1 MNLIA
6 AIGNQMLQRMTSQLQ
21 GNPLFQQ
28 AQQMAKGKSEEELKQ
43 TCMNICKSRGIDF
56 DQAFN
61 QFQSQFAGLR

>member
-21 GNPLFQQ
+21 GNPVFQQ

-56 DQAFN
+56 DRAFN

>member
-21 GNPLFQQ
+21 ANPVFQQ

>member
-1 MNLIA
+1 MNLMS
-6 AIGNQMLQRMTSQLQ
+6 AISNQLIQRMTAQFQS
-21 GNPLFQQ
+21 NPVFQQ

-43 TCMNICKSRGIDF
+43 TCMNICKSKGLDF